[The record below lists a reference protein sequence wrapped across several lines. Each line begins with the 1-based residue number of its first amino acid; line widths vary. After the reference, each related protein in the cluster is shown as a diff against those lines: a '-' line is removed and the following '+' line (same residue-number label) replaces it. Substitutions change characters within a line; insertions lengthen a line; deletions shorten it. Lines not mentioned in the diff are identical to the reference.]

1 VEWAPF
7 EVKPEIQNIRA
18 LARGNSSEVL
28 DGVLLLLFLPEGE
41 VLLEQLDDAL
51 GVSKGLLI
59 DIVDFLKGI
68 RQGLLTELAGLLVVV
83 HHLVVEHRE
92 VEGQTKSD
100 WVAGVQ
106 TLGGGLSELVVFEGT
121 VLDRFKLV
129 SLGAL
134 GNVSVVVSNHF
145 VEECLGLIGGGDLH
159 ALSLNNVDDGDA
171 LIVKLT
177 LDLLL
182 VGRETVVELLVL
194 GVLLDGT
201 DGSNGGSLGADLVL
215 ETNGKEVSLLSGE
228 VLILGLNNFLQV
240 EDHIVE
246 SLGLLSDS
254 GHKNVF
260 FQ

>member
-1 VEWAPF
+1 
-7 EVKPEIQNIRA
+7 
-18 LARGNSSEVL
+18 
-28 DGVLLLLFLPEGE
+28 
-41 VLLEQLDDAL
+41 
-51 GVSKGLLI
+51 
-59 DIVDFLKGI
+59 
-68 RQGLLTELAGLLVVV
+68 
-83 HHLVVEHRE
+83 
-92 VEGQTKSD
+92 
-100 WVAGVQ
+100 
-106 TLGGGLSELVVFEGT
+106 LSELVVFEGT

>member
-1 VEWAPF
+1 M
-7 EVKPEIQNIRA
+7 
-18 LARGNSSEVL
+18 SSEVL
-28 DGVLLLLFLPEGE
+28 DGVLLLFLLPEGE
-41 VLLEQLDDAL
+41 VLLEELDDGL
-51 GVSKGLLI
+51 GVSEGLFI
-59 DIVDFLKGI
+59 DVIDLLESIGEG
-68 RQGLLTELAGLLVVV
+68 GLTKLTGLLVVV
-83 HHLVVEHRE
+83 HHFVMEHGE
-92 VEGQTKSD
+92 VESQSQSD

-106 TLGGGLSELVVFEGT
+106 TLGGGLSELVVLEGT
-121 VLDRFKLV
+121 VLHRFKLV
-129 SLGAL
+129 GLGAL

-201 DGSNGGSLGADLVL
+201 NGSNGGSLGADLVL

-228 VLILGLNNFLQV
+228 VLILGLNNLLKV

-246 SLGLLSDS
+246 SLGLLGNS